1 MLSCPH
7 QSKFVEFEV
16 SRDTSDGGDV
26 LMVAVVIM
34 GRGARARQ
42 RQAAEGGRER
52 KREGERRQDNSRNS

>member
-42 RQAAEGGRER
+42 R
-52 KREGERRQDNSRNS
+52 